1 MKRNTIAFIMMLA
14 LVSNQGGICANA
26 AEIDKS
32 EDYSLSEVLETAS
45 DNEESSNADYINF
58 DIAGEETRKLKEI
71 KIEAGKSI
79 KITNNSEKQ
88 GMIKAKEASFLELKD
103 GNLTPIKTRTDG
115 ILNGKSTMV
124 VENTSEEEIT
134 VYMLEDFAE
143 NCTIENFIG
152 LEKIDFD
159 IKGEETR
166 KLKEIK
172 IEAGKSIKITNNSE
186 KQGMIKAKE
195 ASFLELKDV
204 NLTPIKTRT
213 EGILN
218 GKSTMVVENTSEEE
232 ITVYMLE
239 DFAKNCTIEEYAA
252 SSIIKYNVIFMVD
265 GVQYGE
271 TQTIEQGNSAVKPED
286 PKKEGFIFTNWDIS
300 FDKVTSDLVVNAQFN
315 AVVSN
320 EKNDQKEEGQFISE
334 TTNGTTTSNG
344 NSESASSGDASK
356 GFIAGL
362 GFILSGL
369 AIGGIFKRKE
379 N

>member
-1 MKRNTIAFIMMLA
+1 
-14 LVSNQGGICANA
+14 
-26 AEIDKS
+26 
-32 EDYSLSEVLETAS
+32 
-45 DNEESSNADYINF
+45 
-58 DIAGEETRKLKEI
+58 
-71 KIEAGKSI
+71 
-79 KITNNSEKQ
+79 
-88 GMIKAKEASFLELKD
+88 
-103 GNLTPIKTRTDG
+103 
-115 ILNGKSTMV
+115 
-124 VENTSEEEIT
+124 
-134 VYMLEDFAE
+134 
-143 NCTIENFIG
+143 
-152 LEKIDFD
+152 
-159 IKGEETR
+159 
-166 KLKEIK
+166 
-172 IEAGKSIKITNNSE
+172 
-186 KQGMIKAKE
+186 
-195 ASFLELKDV
+195 
-204 NLTPIKTRT
+204 
-213 EGILN
+213 
-218 GKSTMVVENTSEEE
+218 
-232 ITVYMLE
+232 MLE